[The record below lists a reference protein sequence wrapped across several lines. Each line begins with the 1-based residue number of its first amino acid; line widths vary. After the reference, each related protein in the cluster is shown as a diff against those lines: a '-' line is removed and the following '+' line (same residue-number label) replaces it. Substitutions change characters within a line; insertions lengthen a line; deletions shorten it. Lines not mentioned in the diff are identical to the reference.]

1 MGLPQSG
8 NQVIRGPT
16 LKRGPTRSPAHRF
29 PGCYYPGVATKPGF
43 LQYVTAAFNARPL
56 GMFVAPN
63 WVGLAAFGLLGATN
77 PGFWI
82 LGAGLELG
90 YLLTLATNKRF
101 QNTVSARPLN
111 ASRAEWNLRIQR
123 VLGKL
128 DAADRRTYDALAER
142 CRSIIDL
149 QMQGASDPP
158 EGLEMQADSL
168 GRLSWMFLRLL
179 LARRTIGTVM
189 GGAQND
195 AELQRKIAA
204 LERQQQQPGLSD
216 ELARSLG
223 GQLEILRQRLQQRI
237 DGDRKLAFID
247 AELERIEQQ
256 VELIREQAAM
266 SSDPELLSRRIDTIT
281 ETLGSTGQWIRDQQK
296 VYGAMEDLLSEP
308 PPLAP
313 DARARE
319 TQ

>member
-1 MGLPQSG
+1 M
-8 NQVIRGPT
+8 
-16 LKRGPTRSPAHRF
+16 A
-29 PGCYYPGVATKPGF
+29 AKPGF
-43 LQYVTAAFNARPL
+43 FDYITAAFNARPI

-63 WVGLAAFGLLGATN
+63 WIGLAAFGLLGITE
-77 PGFWI
+77 PGFWV

-90 YLLTLATNKRF
+90 YLLMLATNKRF
-101 QNTVSARPLN
+101 QNTVASKPLD
-111 ASRAEWNLRIQR
+111 AARAEWNQRIQR

-128 DAADRRTYDALAER
+128 SPEDRRTYDALADR

-149 QMQGASDPP
+149 QLHGAAEPP
-158 EGLEMQADSL
+158 DGLETQADSL

-204 LERQQQQPGLSD
+204 LERQQTQPGLSE

-223 GQLEILRQRLQQRI
+223 GQLEILRQRLHQRT
-237 DGDRKLAFID
+237 DGDRKLAYLEAEID
-247 AELERIEQQ
+247 RIEQQ

-266 SSDPELLSRRIDTIT
+266 STDPELLSRRIDEIT
-281 ETLGSTGQWIRDQQK
+281 ATLGTTGQWIRDQQQ
-296 VYGAMEDLLSEP
+296 VFGAMEDLLTEP
-308 PPLAP
+308 PPLSP
-313 DARARE
+313 DARAKE
-319 TQ
+319 SQ